1 MIVEPAQTLNLQM
14 RIDGLARDFDGF
26 LMDSEL
32 HLGKGLRNTRLMDS
46 LKVLMDF

>member
-1 MIVEPAQTLNLQM
+1 M

-32 HLGKGLRNTRLMDS
+32 HLGKDLRNGRLMDS
-46 LKVLMDF
+46 LKMLMDI